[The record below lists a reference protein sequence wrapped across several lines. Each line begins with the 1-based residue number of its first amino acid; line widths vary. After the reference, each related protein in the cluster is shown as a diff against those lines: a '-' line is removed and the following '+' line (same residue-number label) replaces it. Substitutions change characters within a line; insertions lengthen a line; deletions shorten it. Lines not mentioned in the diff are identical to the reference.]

1 MRCVAHILNLVV
13 TDGLE
18 EVDVS
23 VRRVREAVRWV
34 RGSPARTSTFK
45 ECVIFHGMDPKSLLR
60 LDVATRWNSTYL
72 MLESARKFE
81 KPFQSLEG
89 KDPSYKYDL
98 LAKRYNN
105 LVLGPPRAEDW
116 ISIRNLT
123 KYLKFFYDL
132 TLVASGSSYVT
143 SHLFVRE
150 MGKVFFH
157 IRQMEASEDEA
168 TRNMAS
174 RMSKKLGKYWS
185 EKDGRNDRF
194 NRLVYIALVLDPRHK
209 MEYPKFALKNLY
221 GDVRGAQLLE
231 EVNTELQDIFQVY
244 QSFHDARQPTT
255 QSRPSATIE
264 ELPNITELESYLN
277 ADREPYDPKAQH
289 MFDILGWW
297 KTKDVKYPVLS
308 DIARDVL
315 AIPIS
320 TVPSES
326 AFSTGGRVL
335 DSFRSSLSP
344 KIVEAVICCG
354 DWMRSS
360 KFSSIQDEEDDLNV
374 TMDVGKELE
383 DGKISLLLVFM
394 NFTLFAF
401 RYLV

>member
-1 MRCVAHILNLVV
+1 
-13 TDGLE
+13 
-18 EVDVS
+18 
-23 VRRVREAVRWV
+23 
-34 RGSPARTSTFK
+34 
-45 ECVIFHGMDPKSLLR
+45 
-60 LDVATRWNSTYL
+60 
-72 MLESARKFE
+72 
-81 KPFQSLEG
+81 
-89 KDPSYKYDL
+89 DL

-116 ISIRNLT
+116 TSIRNLT

-157 IRQMEASEDEA
+157 IRQMEVSEDEA

-185 EKDGRNDRF
+185 EKDGRNDRL

-209 MEYPKFALKNLY
+209 MEYPKFALKKLY
-221 GDVRGAQLLE
+221 GDVRGAQILQ
-231 EVNTELQDIFQVY
+231 EVNTELQDIFEVY
-244 QSFHDARQPTT
+244 QSFRDVMQPTT
-255 QSRPSATIE
+255 QSQPSITT
-264 ELPNITELESYLN
+264 ELPNMSEGAYDNDFEFEYSMTEYVGSRTELESYLN
-277 ADREPYDPKAQH
+277 ADREPYDPKAQQ
-289 MFDILGWW
+289 MFDILGWC

-308 DIARDVL
+308 DIARDIL
-315 AIPIS
+315 AIKIS

-374 TMDVGKELE
+374 TMDAGKELE
-383 DGKISLLLVFM
+383 DGKISLLLAFT
-394 NFTLFAF
+394 NFTFSLFCIWSNYF
-401 RYLV
+401 L